1 MSSTPVTPVPE
12 SVDPDLLALTP
23 EQLAASTKK
32 APALIDKDSLTAAQ
46 PQRIEQAKQTVA
58 RHQDAASFAYLKQVA
73 ESGNI
78 DVAGFLEMSGM
89 VPRGTYT
96 RVSAHGVEKP
106 AKYTRASMAKMSNAQ
121 FQELRQNPTELAK
134 MKADLE
140 EEERAKGATEVVPA
154 ETPTPEQEEAQ
165 RAAAAAEVAR
175 LAAEAEVVRLAEEA
189 RIVQEAEAAHVAE
202 AARIAAEEAAKP
214 KVKIVRTYQ
223 VKDEQGRPIGK
234 PTHLEA
240 DTWEE
245 MAEKMQGAHENAMRY
260 AERIKN
266 RKLTPAP
273 APEPAPLTEAD
284 LLVLQKELETGN
296 AAQKAEAI
304 RKIAND
310 QFVKDNTT
318 LRQELAQR
326 DRTAIANDFV
336 KRHKDDYEDNVANS
350 AILIKYLTDNKL
362 AWTPDNFDAA
372 FDATYIQ
379 LAPKVSPPV
388 VTPEPTPNPAPVVV
402 ATIPAA
408 AAPVPVQP
416 TPAPAPVATPV
427 AAPVPAAVVP
437 AVVVPTPNAA
447 PVVTPPITGVQPGEL
462 SGVPASAATTQV
474 KLTKKDIINMPKD
487 ELKRRMKNP
496 NFVAYANRLLAGK

>member
-1 MSSTPVTPVPE
+1 MSSIPVVPE
-12 SVDPDLLALTP
+12 VIDPDLLPLTP
-23 EQLAASTKK
+23 EQLAAGTKR
-32 APALIDKDSLTAAQ
+32 APALIDNDSLTAAQ
-46 PQRIEQAKQTVA
+46 PQRIEQAKQAVA
-58 RHQDAASFAYLKQVA
+58 RYQDAASFAYLKQVA
-73 ESGNI
+73 ESGNV
-78 DVAGFLEMSGM
+78 DVAAFLEMSGM

-96 RVSAHGVEKP
+96 RVNAQGAEKP
-106 AKYTRASMAKMSNAQ
+106 AKYTRASMAKMSNVQ

-140 EEERAKGATEVVPA
+140 EEERAKEAGEVAPAT
-154 ETPTPEQEEAQ
+154 ETPTPEAEEAQ
-165 RAAAAAEVAR
+165 RVAAAAEVAR
-175 LAAEAEVVRLAEEA
+175 LAAEAEVARQAEEA
-189 RIVQEAEAAHVAE
+189 RVAQEAEAARVAE

-273 APEPAPLTEAD
+273 APPPAPLSEAD

-326 DRTAIANDFV
+326 DRVAIANDFV
-336 KRHKDDYEDNVANS
+336 KRHVDDYEDNVANS
-350 AILIKYLTDNKL
+350 AILMKYLTDNKL

-372 FDATYIQ
+372 FDAVYNQ
-379 LAPKVSPPV
+379 LAPKAVSALA
-388 VTPEPTPNPAPVVV
+388 VTPTPTPNPAPVVA
-402 ATIPAA
+402 ATIPVV
-408 AAPVPVQP
+408 AAPPLVQP
-416 TPAPAPVATPV
+416 TPAPAPVAPV
-427 AAPVPAAVVP
+427 AVVPAPAAVVP
-437 AVVVPTPNAA
+437 AVVVSAPNVA
-447 PVVTPPITGVQPGEL
+447 PAVTPPITGVQPGEL
-462 SGVPASAATTQV
+462 SGVPASAATAPV

-496 NFVAYANRLLAGK
+496 DFVTYANRLLAGK